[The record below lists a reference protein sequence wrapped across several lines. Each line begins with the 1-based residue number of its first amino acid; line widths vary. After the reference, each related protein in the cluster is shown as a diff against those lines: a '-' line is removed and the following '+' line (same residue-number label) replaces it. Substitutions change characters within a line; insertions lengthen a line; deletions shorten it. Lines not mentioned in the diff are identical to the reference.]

1 MITEL
6 EPTIIDIE
14 PLCGLPVTLDTEACK
29 LVFREGMNQ
38 PDFYHRTG
46 ADLESVYIADLT
58 DEDRAKQLYSVS
70 SSLWLNGEEAIW
82 REAKVTYG
90 LVLFAPG
97 DIGGEYIKSSGQFHP
112 ILPGMK
118 DGTPE
123 IYSVLHGEGHFMLQ
137 KALPPFDETEDP
149 VVIKVKAGEA
159 FVVPPSYGHLQINP
173 GSEPLLFSYIVMDGL
188 KGEYGPY
195 KEKKGAMYYEVKNAE
210 KPVVY
215 NNNYTE
221 NLPLKELNAGDICQI
236 PGLNKA
242 VSYQAARDMLKD
254 IKFVTDPEL
263 FPASAGL

>member
-1 MITEL
+1 METTL
-6 EPTIIDIE
+6 IDIE

-29 LVFREGMNQ
+29 LEFRDGMNQ

-58 DEDRAKQLYSVS
+58 DEDRAKKLYSVS
-70 SSLWLNGEEAIW
+70 SSLWLDGEESIW
-82 REAKVTYG
+82 RDAKVTYG

-137 KALPPFDETEDP
+137 HAGPPFDKTDDP

-173 GSEPLLFSYIVMDGL
+173 GPEPLLFSYIVMDGL

-195 KEKKGAMYYEVKNAE
+195 KEKKGAMYYEVNNAE
-210 KPVVY
+210 KPFVY
-215 NNNYTE
+215 NENYSE

-242 VSYQAARDMLKD
+242 VSYQRARDMLDD
-254 IKFVTDPEL
+254 IKFVTDPEA